1 MGIGFMGLINV
12 MPVLVHCQHTN
23 CILSRIWC
31 AVKKQ
36 LSHIADTGVATH
48 EDVDRTWILQ
58 TETPLGLFALMDR
71 VGLDVV
77 RDIAK
82 VYFEESGDL
91 SDACPEI
98 LLDRIARG
106 DLGGKRGKGF
116 YTYPDPA
123 WKSSSFFKS
132 ASPSRPCAFTT

>member
-1 MGIGFMGLINV
+1 MLDLPMT
-12 MPVLVHCQHTN
+12 QT
-23 CILSRIWC
+23 
-31 AVKKQ
+31 K
-36 LSHIADTGVATH
+36 ADGAANVATH
-48 EDVDRTWILQ
+48 EDVDRTLILQ

-98 LLDRIARG
+98 LLNRIARG
-106 DLGGKRGKGF
+106 DLGVKRGKGF

-123 WKSSSFFKS
+123 WKSSSFLKS
-132 ASPSRPCAFTT
+132 ASP

>member
-1 MGIGFMGLINV
+1 MSRRWAKDRVVSHRRFATKPHRLISTLGLGAT
-12 MPVLVHCQHTN
+12 LAL
-23 CILSRIWC
+23 LS
-31 AVKKQ
+31 
-36 LSHIADTGVATH
+36 
-48 EDVDRTWILQ
+48 
-58 TETPLGLFALMDR
+58 LFALMDR

-106 DLGGKRGKGF
+106 DLGVKRGKGF

-123 WKSSSFFKS
+123 WKSSSFLKS
-132 ASPSRPCAFTT
+132 ASP

>member
-1 MGIGFMGLINV
+1 MAKVTQQTMQLGIKRL
-12 MPVLVHCQHTN
+12 
-23 CILSRIWC
+23 
-31 AVKKQ
+31 
-36 LSHIADTGVATH
+36 DY
-48 EDVDRTWILQ
+48 
-58 TETPLGLFALMDR
+58 LMDR

-91 SDACPEI
+91 SGACPEI

-106 DLGGKRGKGF
+106 DLGVKRGKGF

-123 WKSSSFFKS
+123 WKSSSFLKS
-132 ASPSRPCAFTT
+132 ASP